1 MGGWISWLR
10 ACAAAKSDDCM
21 QSLTALLER
30 DTAFARLAPGVEQ
43 MAQLAAD
50 VSRLLPDGLAPHI
63 FAGPV
68 RAGALTLLAARLRH
82 LEPHLA
88 QNRQR
93 RGWAIHALRIRIRQ
107 RAPVVPHAPKTARI
121 SPAGLSCL
129 DQLRRQLA
137 PSPLQMALARFID
150 RHLPLLAHA
159 SPES

>member
-1 MGGWISWLR
+1 
-10 ACAAAKSDDCM
+10 M

-68 RAGALTLLAARLRH
+68 REGTLTLFAAHGALAARLRH

-88 QNRQR
+88 QNLQR

-107 RAPVVPHAPKTARI
+107 RAPVVPPAPKTARI

-150 RHLPLLAHA
+150 RHLPLLTHS